1 MSQQINL
8 FNPIFLKQKKHFS
21 AATMAQ
27 ALGLILLGTVLMVVY
42 THYQV
47 AGLSTEASTTDA
59 KLKEAQ
65 AQLVVVNA
73 QFAPR
78 QKSKTVEEEIRI
90 AETEVKELQQVAETL
105 QNGDFGSAQG
115 YAEYLRAFARQI
127 VSGLWLTGLS
137 IHGAGNDIGIQGR
150 ALQPELIPAYI
161 KRLKSEPTL
170 QGKSFST
177 LEMHV
182 PQVETAAATGTAAP
196 KPRVAAGYIEFDLK
210 SSGIEKAPD
219 APGTPGAIKK

>member
-8 FNPIFLKQKKHFS
+8 FNPIFLKQKKYFS
-21 AATMAQ
+21 AVTMAQ
-27 ALGLILLGTVLMVVY
+27 ALGLILLGSALMAVY
-42 THYQV
+42 THFQL
-47 AGLSTEASTTDA
+47 AGLSSESGATSA

-65 AQLVVVNA
+65 AQLAMVNA

-78 QKSKTVEEEIRI
+78 QKNKSAEEEVQL
-90 AETEVKELQQVAETL
+90 AEIELKELQQVVEIL
-105 QNGDFGSAQG
+105 QKGDFGSTKG

-127 VSGLWLTGLS
+127 ISGLWLTGLS
-137 IHGAGNDIGIQGR
+137 IQGAGSEIGIQGR

-161 KRLKSEPTL
+161 KRLKSEPTM

-182 PQVETAAATGTAAP
+182 PQVDAVASSTAVP
-196 KPRVAAGYIEFDLK
+196 KPRAAAGFIEFDLK
-210 SSGIEKAPD
+210 SSGMDKAQD
-219 APGTPGAIKK
+219 VPGARNK

>member
-21 AATMAQ
+21 AVTMAQ
-27 ALGLILLGTVLMVVY
+27 ALGLIVLGSVLMAVY
-42 THYQV
+42 THYQL
-47 AGLSTEASTTDA
+47 AGLTTESATTST

-65 AQLVVVNA
+65 AQLAMVNA

-78 QKSKTVEEEIRI
+78 QKSKTVEEEIQI
-90 AETEVKELQQVAETL
+90 AEAEVKALQQVMDTL
-105 QNGDFGSAQG
+105 QKNDFGSTQG

-137 IHGAGNDIGIQGR
+137 IHGAGSEIGIQGR
-150 ALQPELIPAYI
+150 ALQAEFIPAYI
-161 KRLKSEPTL
+161 KRLKSEPMM

-177 LEMHV
+177 LDMHV
-182 PQVETAAATGTAAP
+182 PQVDAAVATATAPAKAREP
-196 KPRVAAGYIEFDLK
+196 ARFIEFNLQ
-210 SSGIEKAPD
+210 SSGLVKAQD
-219 APGTPGAIKK
+219 APGAKSR